1 MQALTATHHFKAP
14 ILPAPRA
21 RRVGKILVVDDEPQ
35 MRRFIEQGLRAAGY
49 EDVVFS
55 SNGSKVPSLALTER
69 PQLIIMDVMMP
80 GGNGMRALRMLK
92 NTPAT
97 AGIPVIITSGFNVPT
112 DGECTQNRAD
122 RVLAKPFT
130 VEQLLKA
137 VGRLIEA

>member
-1 MQALTATHHFKAP
+1 MTAITATHPFKDS
-14 ILPAPRA
+14 LFPAPGA
-21 RRVGKILVVDDEPQ
+21 RRSGKILVVDDEPP
-35 MRRFIEQGLRAAGY
+35 MRRFIEQGLRTAGY

-55 SNGSKVPSLALTER
+55 SNGSNVPSLALTER

-112 DGECTQNRAD
+112 DGDCTQNRAD